1 MSIKELQERCGKA
14 AEAKGFHDDR
24 PETPHI
30 GASENFKRVRAAQ
43 LRDWQ
48 GNKLML
54 IVSEVAEAQ
63 DELRKGH
70 PADLTY
76 YNLPTLPSSLVAEVG
91 VARAAD
97 LIAKD
102 NIGKPHKPEGV
113 PSELADVVIRVLD
126 FCYTEGIDLQSIIEE
141 KLAYNATRA
150 RLHGKKF

>member
-1 MSIKELQERCGKA
+1 MSIRKLQERCGKA

-24 PETPHI
+24 PQPNWFSKIFARFYES
-30 GASENFKRVRAAQ
+30 G

-70 PADLTY
+70 AADETY
-76 YNLPTLPSSLVAEVG
+76 YPHGGGYIVPG
-91 VARAAD
+91 VAD
-97 LIAKD
+97 P
-102 NIGKPHKPEGV
+102 NHKPKPEGV

-126 FCYTEGIDLQSIIEE
+126 FCYTEGIDLETIIEE